1 MQRLTTRLITEQ
13 IDPNSLERYELRM
26 VLRPATLDFRER
38 FRNELQNQLNR
49 DLNIRLPGVDI
60 IENTNTIDGQDII
73 EINNRT
79 SSERITE
86 FMQNIINYE
95 NINDNSS
102 FLITNSSNQV
112 RTYLHDLL
120 IRSASNMNIGEEDLY
135 RVGNIFLYTI
145 ANLNEEELFI
155 RDIVQHLR
163 ENMVIY
169 NTNQIINILENHIPI
184 YNNYL
189 ESIRLATEEQL
200 EGRTQEFLQQIEER
214 INLNCQRILY
224 AGMGLVGSMAL
235 TSIGLPPFG
244 GVIARTVANVSSNSS
259 SSSEII
265 RLRDVWD
272 ASLKKLLDIIEK

>member
-1 MQRLTTRLITEQ
+1 MTTTFTTLVTNET
-13 IDPNSLERYELRM
+13 RM
-26 VLRPATLDFRER
+26 VLQPEI
-38 FRNELQNQLNR
+38 
-49 DLNIRLPGVDI
+49 LNIREDWRNSLNRRVNNNISELPY
-60 IENTNTIDGQDII
+60 IEEIDRIPTIDSDFII
-73 EINNRT
+73 EINNST
-79 SSERITE
+79 TSERRIE
-86 FMQNIINYE
+86 LMENIINQE
-95 NINDNSS
+95 NINDNSN
-102 FLITNSSNQV
+102 FLITSSSNQV

-145 ANLNEEELFI
+145 ANLNEEGLFI

-244 GVIARTVANVSSNSS
+244 GVIARTVANVSSNFS

>member
-1 MQRLTTRLITEQ
+1 MTTTFTTLVTNET
-13 IDPNSLERYELRM
+13 RM
-26 VLRPATLDFRER
+26 VLQPEI
-38 FRNELQNQLNR
+38 
-49 DLNIRLPGVDI
+49 LNIREDWRNSLNRRVNNNISELPY
-60 IENTNTIDGQDII
+60 IEEIDRIPTIDSDFII
-73 EINNRT
+73 EINNST
-79 SSERITE
+79 TSERRIE
-86 FMQNIINYE
+86 LMENIINQE
-95 NINDNSS
+95 NINDNSN
-102 FLITNSSNQV
+102 FLITSSSNQV

-145 ANLNEEELFI
+145 ANLNEEGLFI

-235 TSIGLPPFG
+235 TSIGLPPLG
-244 GVIARTVANVSSNSS
+244 GVIARTIANISTNSASSN
-259 SSSEII
+259 EII

>member
-1 MQRLTTRLITEQ
+1 MTRVTDIITQQLNET
-13 IDPNSLERYELRM
+13 NGLRM
-26 VLRPATLDFRER
+26 VLRPSTLTVRR
-38 FRNELQNQLNR
+38 NFRNRLENQINNSETNRLPYLNR
-49 DLNIRLPGVDI
+49 
-60 IENTNTIDGQDII
+60 IENDQLIDNETIM
-73 EINNRT
+73 EINNST
-79 SSERITE
+79 TSERRIE
-86 FMQNIINYE
+86 LMRSIIDNK
-95 NINDNSS
+95 NINNNTYY
-102 FLITNSSNQV
+102 FLTNSTNQV

-145 ANLNEEELFI
+145 ANLNEEGLFI

-214 INLNCQRILY
+214 INLNRQRILY

-235 TSIGLPPFG
+235 TSIGLPPFS

-265 RLRDVWD
+265 RLRDV
-272 ASLKKLLDIIEK
+272 

>member
-1 MQRLTTRLITEQ
+1 MTRVTDIITQQLNET
-13 IDPNSLERYELRM
+13 NGLRM
-26 VLRPATLDFRER
+26 VLRPSTLTVRR
-38 FRNELQNQLNR
+38 NFRNRLENQINNSETNRLPYLNR
-49 DLNIRLPGVDI
+49 
-60 IENTNTIDGQDII
+60 IENDQLIDNETII
-73 EINNRT
+73 EINNST
-79 SSERITE
+79 TSERRIE
-86 FMQNIINYE
+86 LMRSIVDNE
-95 NINDNSS
+95 NINNNTYY
-102 FLITNSSNQV
+102 FLTNSTNQV

-135 RVGNIFLYTI
+135 RVGNIFLYTL
-145 ANLNEEELFI
+145 ANLNEEGLFI

-214 INLNCQRILY
+214 INLNRQRILY

-265 RLRDVWD
+265 RLRDV
-272 ASLKKLLDIIEK
+272 